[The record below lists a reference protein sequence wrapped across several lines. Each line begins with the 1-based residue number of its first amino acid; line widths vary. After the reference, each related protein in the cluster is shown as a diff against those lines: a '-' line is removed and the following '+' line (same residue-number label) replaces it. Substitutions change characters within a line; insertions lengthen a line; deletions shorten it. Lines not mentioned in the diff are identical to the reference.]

1 MVKYHR
7 AWLSILAWEKS
18 VRYSLTT
25 AYFLWLISGFGALGF
40 HRFYL
45 GKTGTGL
52 LWMFSGGLGGLGCL
66 YDLITLPRQ
75 VREANL
81 AYAAREA
88 IGYENYSQGSGFIP
102 NMRQPETPE
111 RVILRLAKANNG
123 MVTAGEVAIE
133 ANIAIEEAQRQLDNL
148 AKKGIAQVRVR
159 SSGVLVYFFPEFS
172 KEDTDFID

>member
-1 MVKYHR
+1 MVKYHW
-7 AWLSILAWEKS
+7 AWLLILAWEKR
-18 VRYSLTT
+18 VRYNLTT

-88 IGYENYSQGSGFIP
+88 IGYENYDQGSGFIP
-102 NMRQPETPE
+102 HMRPSETPE

-172 KEDTDFID
+172 KEDTDFVD

>member
-1 MVKYHR
+1 MN
-7 AWLSILAWEKS
+7 ALSEWS
-18 VRYSLTT
+18 VRYSLST
-25 AYFLWLISGFGALGF
+25 AYLLWFISGFGALGF

-52 LWMFSGGLGGLGCL
+52 LWLLTGGLGGVGCI
-66 YDLITLPRQ
+66 YDLFTLPNQ
-75 VREANL
+75 VREANI

-88 IGYENYSQGSGFIP
+88 LGYDAYGVGSGFIARVRP
-102 NMRQPETPE
+102 AETPE
-111 RVILRLAKANNG
+111 RVILRIAKANNG

-133 ANIAIEEAQRQLDNL
+133 ANISIEEAQKQLDSL

-172 KEDTDFID
+172 KENADFID

>member
-1 MVKYHR
+1 
-7 AWLSILAWEKS
+7 
-18 VRYSLTT
+18 VRYNLTT

-52 LWMFSGGLGGLGCL
+52 LWMFTGGLGGLGGL

-81 AYAAREA
+81 AYSAREA
-88 IGYENYSQGSGFIP
+88 IGNENYGQWGEFIP
-102 NMRQPETPE
+102 HIRQSETPE

-133 ANIAIEEAQRQLDNL
+133 ANIPIEEAQRQLDNL
-148 AKKGIAQVRVR
+148 AKKSIAQVRVR

>member
-1 MVKYHR
+1 M
-7 AWLSILAWEKS
+7 
-18 VRYSLTT
+18 RYNLTT

-52 LWMFSGGLGGLGCL
+52 LWMFTGGLGGLGGL

-81 AYAAREA
+81 AYSAREA
-88 IGYENYSQGSGFIP
+88 IGNENYGQWGEFIP
-102 NMRQPETPE
+102 HIRQSETPE

-133 ANIAIEEAQRQLDNL
+133 ANIPIEEAQRQLDNL
-148 AKKGIAQVRVR
+148 AKKSIAQVRVR

>member
-1 MVKYHR
+1 MVKYHW
-7 AWLSILAWEKS
+7 AWLLILAWEKI
-18 VRYSLTT
+18 VRYNLTT

-81 AYAAREA
+81 A
-88 IGYENYSQGSGFIP
+88 
-102 NMRQPETPE
+102 MLLE
-111 RVILRLAKANNG
+111 RLLAMKT
-123 MVTAGEVAIE
+123 MI
-133 ANIAIEEAQRQLDNL
+133 
-148 AKKGIAQVRVR
+148 KGVDSYRI
-159 SSGVLVYFFPEFS
+159 
-172 KEDTDFID
+172 

>member
-1 MVKYHR
+1 M
-7 AWLSILAWEKS
+7 
-18 VRYSLTT
+18 RYNLTT

-40 HRFYL
+40 HRLYL
-45 GKTGTGL
+45 GTTGTGL
-52 LWMFSGGLGGLGCL
+52 LWMFTGGLGGLGGL

-81 AYAAREA
+81 AYSAREA
-88 IGYENYSQGSGFIP
+88 IGHENYGQWGEFIP
-102 NMRQPETPE
+102 HIRQSETPE

-133 ANIAIEEAQRQLDNL
+133 ANIPIEEAQRQLDNL
-148 AKKGIAQVRVR
+148 AKKSIAQVRVR